1 VQATTLSL
9 IALLDVVLNPFWSWI
24 GVGEAPAASAVAG
37 GAIIVGAV
45 AMSILAGEKLDLRP
59 RLLRRLRRADD

>member
-1 VQATTLSL
+1 
-9 IALLDVVLNPFWSWI
+9 
-24 GVGEAPAASAVAG
+24 VAG